1 MTESSAE
8 PAEAPAPPA
17 KPHPLESTLAALV
30 GLLLIGL
37 TVGLLYVFAQ
47 RWAPVSLGLPD
58 RSVEIMLA
66 SVAGFVGVL
75 AFFFGLSGAL
85 QRRIWLALGSPARGQ
100 PGGLRGMGAVA
111 GGLGAAL
118 GGALLVLAAGQVILP
133 DLALPVN
140 ALAAGLAG
148 VVALGLAWLVALG
161 LRLLG
166 Y

>member
-1 MTESSAE
+1 MID
-8 PAEAPAPPA
+8 PAADPAPDPEPPA
-17 KPHPLESTLAALV
+17 RPHPLESALAALV

-47 RWAPVSLGLPD
+47 RWAPASLGLPD
-58 RSVEIMLA
+58 RSVEIMVA
-66 SVAGFVGVL
+66 SVAGFIGVL

-85 QRRIWLALGSPARGQ
+85 QGRIWLALGSPARGQ

-118 GGALLVLAAGQVILP
+118 GGALLVAAAGQIILP

-140 ALAAGLAG
+140 APAAGLAG
-148 VVALGLAWLVALG
+148 GVALLLAWVVAIG
-161 LRLLG
+161 LRTLG